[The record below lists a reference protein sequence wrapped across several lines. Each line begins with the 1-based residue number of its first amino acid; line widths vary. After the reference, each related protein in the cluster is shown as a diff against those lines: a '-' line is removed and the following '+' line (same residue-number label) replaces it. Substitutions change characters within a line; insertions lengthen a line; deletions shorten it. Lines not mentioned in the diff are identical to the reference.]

1 MAVIIFNLL
10 PSGNPLGIELLTIIL
25 IPSLK
30 SNHFYI
36 YCSQFISIVS
46 MVKVKNFLDNSRN
59 FLTRRESGLFSAALI
74 ISLTYGASMVLGI
87 LRERLLVARF
97 YACCSQQLDVYYAAF
112 RLPDMIFQLVVIGA
126 LSAAFIPVF
135 SEYLTRND
143 KEANRLASSLVN
155 FLLAFFLLLSI
166 IIFIFARPISALIT
180 GNFAPWQ
187 IDLMA
192 QMTRVML
199 LAQIFFLV
207 SNFFSAII
215 QSHQR
220 FLLPALSPVV
230 YNLGIV
236 LSVVFLSPFL
246 GIWSAVIGVLL
257 GAFFHLLIQLPL
269 LPRLGFKYSFSFDW
283 RNRGVKKVVKLMLP
297 RTLALAA
304 SQIEATVSLFLATSL
319 SPGSLTLYYLAQ
331 RLVDLP
337 VRLLGTSVGQAALP
351 ILSLQLAQKKT
362 EEFKITLRRSFNQIL
377 YLSLPATTIFLVL
390 RIQLVRLAYGAKSFP
405 WIATIM
411 TGRTLAAVALS
422 IFSQSAIQL
431 LVRGFYALHDTKTP
445 FVVGVSSVVLNISL
459 SLLFIFNFG
468 WGIFGLA
475 LGFSIA
481 NAFNLV
487 LLILLFNF
495 RKEKFLRWADVFS
508 WLKMALAAFVAAIF
522 AWVSMKVL
530 DDFVFDTTKTVPL
543 LLLTLISFLA
553 GLLVY
558 LLLSKIFGFKE
569 LETVLGLGKKFTRW
583 KETLFSVEEIIET
596 HSGTAG
602 SI

>member
-1 MAVIIFNLL
+1 
-10 PSGNPLGIELLTIIL
+10 
-25 IPSLK
+25 
-30 SNHFYI
+30 
-36 YCSQFISIVS
+36 

-74 ISLTYGASMVLGI
+74 ISLTYGVSMVLGI

-135 SEYLTRND
+135 SEYLTRD
-143 KEANRLASSLVN
+143 EKEANRLASSLVN
-155 FLLAFFLLLSI
+155 LLLAFFLLLSVI
-166 IIFIFARPISALIT
+166 VFILAKPISSLIT

-192 QMTRVML
+192 QMTRAML

-220 FLLPALSPVV
+220 FLVPALSPVV

-246 GIWSAVIGVLL
+246 GIWSAIVGVLL

-269 LPRLGFKYSFSFDW
+269 LSRLGFRYSFSFDW
-283 RNRGVKKVVKLMLP
+283 KNSGVRRVVKLMLP

-362 EEFKITLRRSFNQIL
+362 EEFKVTLRRSFNQIL
-377 YLSLPATTIFLVL
+377 YLALPATTIFLVL

-405 WIATIM
+405 WIATLV

-431 LVRGFYALHDTKTP
+431 LVRGFYALHDTNTP
-445 FVVGVSSVVLNISL
+445 FVVGVASVVLNISS
-459 SLLFIFNFG
+459 SLLFIFGFG

-495 RKEKFLRWADVFS
+495 RKERFLSWADVSGWF
-508 WLKMALAAFVAAIF
+508 KMTIASFLAAIF
-522 AWVSMKVL
+522 AWISMKAL
-530 DDFVFDTTKTVPL
+530 DAFVFDTTKTLPL
-543 LLLTLISFLA
+543 LLLTLISLLA

-569 LETVLGLGKKFTRW
+569 LETIIGLGKKFAHWR
-583 KETLFSVEEIIET
+583 ETLFSVNEIIEP
-596 HSGTAG
+596 HSGTTG
-602 SI
+602 GI